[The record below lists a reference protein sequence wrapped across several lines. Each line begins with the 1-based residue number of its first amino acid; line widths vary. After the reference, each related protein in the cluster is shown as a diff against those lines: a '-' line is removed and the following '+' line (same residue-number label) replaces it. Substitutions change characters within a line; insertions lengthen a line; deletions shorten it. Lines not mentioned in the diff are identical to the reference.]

1 MIEDGLFDL
10 LDNEEEGARTGPFL
24 QMEKL
29 RLRDGVGITCRYY
42 TASKRHGRNSPKG
55 SDLRSAACPCLRPS
69 CSHHDDRRK
78 AATVPYAGHQDWP
91 SPASCPLV
99 RVPEVQMWKLRLGEW
114 SEQDLKPSVPP
125 ELGLP
130 SAGMLAG
137 GFTWCVQTPGSE
149 AASLSPSQTD
159 RQRIQAPHRPRPV
172 CSPRASTGPLAVCS
186 CPPHLPL
193 PCPRTPAALVF
204 HGWGTAREEVRSR
217 SRGRKA
223 PSGPLGLCLPR
234 AGPLP
239 STAFTL

>member
-1 MIEDGLFDL
+1 
-10 LDNEEEGARTGPFL
+10 
-24 QMEKL
+24 MEKL

-78 AATVPYAGHQDWP
+78 AATVPYAGHQGWP

-159 RQRIQAPHRPRPV
+159 RQRIQAPQFPDLWSAPLR
-172 CSPRASTGPLAVCS
+172 RAHWMPALGDPGAHASANTIFLGFLNSLTPQLPQPKVPLNEFIS
-186 CPPHLPL
+186 
-193 PCPRTPAALVF
+193 
-204 HGWGTAREEVRSR
+204 
-217 SRGRKA
+217 
-223 PSGPLGLCLPR
+223 
-234 AGPLP
+234 
-239 STAFTL
+239 